1 MGLEWFKYTGIIY
14 LFLAY
19 WYMYIECVYF
29 ILPFY
34 PYIYV
39 HHVHNHDNVVHDVY
53 HVFIT
58 EQI

>member
-14 LFLAY
+14 FSLLVYLY
-19 WYMYIECVYF
+19 WMCVFYIT
-29 ILPFY
+29 ILLI
-34 PYIYV
+34 YIYV